1 MQQVRP
7 SIGRELRMAEY
18 GADMTWRS
26 AGRHATG
33 QGLVEYAL
41 IILLIALAVFVTLT
55 VFGTQLASTY
65 DRITAS
71 LTL

>member
-1 MQQVRP
+1 MVWYTLAAP
-7 SIGRELRMAEY
+7 
-18 GADMTWRS
+18 WRKIE
-26 AGRHATG
+26 RHRAG

-71 LTL
+71 LAL